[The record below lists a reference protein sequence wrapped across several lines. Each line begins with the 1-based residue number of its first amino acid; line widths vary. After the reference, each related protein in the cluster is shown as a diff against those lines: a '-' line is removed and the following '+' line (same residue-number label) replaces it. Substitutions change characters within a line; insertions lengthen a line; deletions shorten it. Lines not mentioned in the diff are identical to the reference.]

1 MFRLCWLSTID
12 VVYHELLYQVAVER
26 GQQVIAVV
34 LSSTS
39 SVILDSSLQTCSPM
53 KLNYGHAHGEE
64 ITKGDMRHRE

>member
-1 MFRLCWLSTID
+1 MN
-12 VVYHELLYQVAVER
+12 
-26 GQQVIAVV
+26 AVV

-64 ITKGDMRHRE
+64 ITKGDM